1 MADERAPR
9 ATEQRKTESARLS
22 VPFCR
27 NDCVRRYFVVVV
39 VVVLLASVD
48 VDVEPAGVVVVVDA
62 DGEVGVVVVVVDEVV
77 DGGVVAGGV
86 TTTVELGVDEVAGG
100 VFTTGGLVTT
110 VGRSHAERAMAAS
123 VLARSIVYFIW
134 VLSMETE
141 LSQRPRG

>member
-1 MADERAPR
+1 MERASAAR
-9 ATEQRKTESARLS
+9 ATDQRKTESARLS
-22 VPFCR
+22 VSFSR
-27 NDCVRRYFVVVV
+27 NDRGKRYFVVVV
-39 VVVLLASVD
+39 VVVLLESAD

-62 DGEVGVVVVVVDEVV
+62 DGELGVVVVVVDEVV

-86 TTTVELGVDEVAGG
+86 TTTVELGVCVAGG

-110 VGRSHAERAMAAS
+110 VGRSHADRATAAS

-141 LSQRPRG
+141 L